1 MIIINTLKNTY
12 LVIFLYIIDFR
23 SLGYS
28 LSGDEQDAHELF
40 QGLLDAIE
48 NDRHILKE
56 NNEPGSL
63 VDAMVENQTTKFTG
77 IVNKIGEAAL
87 PRPLVRVC

>member
-1 MIIINTLKNTY
+1 M
-12 LVIFLYIIDFR
+12 YIIDFR

-56 NNEPGSL
+56 NNEPASL
-63 VDAMVENQTTKFTG
+63 VDAMMVENQSTKFTG

-87 PRPLVRVC
+87 PRPLVRL

>member
-1 MIIINTLKNTY
+1 M
-12 LVIFLYIIDFR
+12 YIIDFR

-87 PRPLVRVC
+87 PRPFVRVCWGTYYYYVLIDYST